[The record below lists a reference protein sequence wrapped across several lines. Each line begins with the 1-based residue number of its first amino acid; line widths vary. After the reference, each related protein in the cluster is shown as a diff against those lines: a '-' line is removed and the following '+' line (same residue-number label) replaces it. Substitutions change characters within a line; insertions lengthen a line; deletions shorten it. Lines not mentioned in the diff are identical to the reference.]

1 MKGSIILSVL
11 LTLIPV
17 ECFAEE
23 YHFVAIEN
31 LIEQQVG
38 REVLPHFYRKLGYK
52 ISITS
57 LPGKRASSLVST
69 GEKDGEIM
77 RIFSYGI
84 EYPQTI
90 RVPTPYYSLQTM
102 AFYKKDSGVVIN
114 RKEDLEHYKIAKVR
128 GVKHTDNITEGM
140 PFVHDMDS
148 TLAMMD
154 FLELGRAQVALT
166 NTIDGLVAIKARGYT
181 DIVSLSEPLD
191 ELYLYHYIHQDHPQ
205 LAAEVNKVIQQMK
218 STGELDNVIKQ
229 AEKKVFNHD

>member
-1 MKGSIILSVL
+1 
-11 LTLIPV
+11 
-17 ECFAEE
+17 
-23 YHFVAIEN
+23 
-31 LIEQQVG
+31 
-38 REVLPHFYRKLGYK
+38 
-52 ISITS
+52 
-57 LPGKRASSLVST
+57 
-69 GEKDGEIM
+69 
-77 RIFSYGI
+77 
-84 EYPQTI
+84 
-90 RVPTPYYSLQTM
+90 
-102 AFYKKDSGVVIN
+102 
-114 RKEDLEHYKIAKVR
+114 
-128 GVKHTDNITEGM
+128 M